1 MEKFL
6 SAILIASVLLG
17 LTACSGW
24 GQDEFLFVTP
34 HAEQPVSSE
43 STEEE
48 VPLTVTNRSEL
59 RGAVLS
65 FIRDWTERGT
75 FLVSGYSG
83 DITADLAETIR
94 YATEEDPIGAYAVDY
109 ADAELSGNGE
119 SGVISLNIVF
129 RRSAAEINSI
139 VTVNGIG
146 GAYAK
151 IQQAL
156 TDYTTA
162 LTLRIRNYEEADFT
176 AYIRDFCL
184 ENPDQMPALP
194 ELSAQV
200 YPNEGETRILELHMV
215 YPKTRDELRVMQA
228 EVNTI
233 LASAHSFIHSGS
245 TDAERVTRL
254 YRFLAG
260 RFVYTIDTEEPVM
273 PAYRLLCDGA
283 AHSLSFATV
292 FRYECSSEGMDCRL
306 VSGFKDGVSHYWNLI
321 RLGREYYYVDLM
333 RDMLSGGN
341 SPELLTAAQLTE
353 EGYVWEAGDYPAT
366 PEATDESGNPVE
378 NTEATEPSTEP
389 TQPPIV
395 IPTLP
400 PTIVPTEPTSEPTEP
415 TSEPTEPPTESSSSE
430 SATIEPPTEST
441 AESGTNA
448 RQAIQSGAGKK

>member
-1 MEKFL
+1 MKKFL

-156 TDYTTA
+156 TDYNTA

-341 SPELLTAAQLTE
+341 SPELLTAAQLIE

-366 PEATDESGNPVE
+366 PEETDESGNPVE

-430 SATIEPPTEST
+430 SATTEPPTEST

>member
-1 MEKFL
+1 MKKFL
-6 SAILIASVLLG
+6 SAILIASVFLG

-366 PEATDESGNPVE
+366 PEETDESGNPVE
-378 NTEATEPSTEP
+378 NAEATEPSTEP

-430 SATIEPPTEST
+430 SATTEPPTEST

>member
-1 MEKFL
+1 MKKFL

-156 TDYTTA
+156 TDYNTA
-162 LTLRIRNYEEADFT
+162 LTLRIRNYEEADFA

-341 SPELLTAAQLTE
+341 SPELLTAAQLIE
-353 EGYVWEAGDYPAT
+353 EGYVWETGDYPAT
-366 PEATDESGNPVE
+366 PEETDESGNPVE

-430 SATIEPPTEST
+430 SATTEPPTEST

-448 RQAIQSGAGKK
+448 RHAIQSGAGKK

>member
-1 MEKFL
+1 MKKFL

-184 ENPDQMPALP
+184 ENPYQMPALP

-366 PEATDESGNPVE
+366 PEETDESGNPVE

-430 SATIEPPTEST
+430 SATTEPPTEST

>member
-1 MEKFL
+1 MKKFL

-254 YRFLAG
+254 YSFLAG
-260 RFVYTIDTEEPVM
+260 RFVYTIDTEEPAM

-341 SPELLTAAQLTE
+341 SPELLTAAQLIE

-366 PEATDESGNPVE
+366 PEETDESGNPVE
-378 NTEATEPSTEP
+378 NTEATEPSAEP

-430 SATIEPPTEST
+430 SATTEPPTEST

>member
-1 MEKFL
+1 MKKFL

-24 GQDEFLFVTP
+24 GQDELLSVTP
-34 HAEQPVSSE
+34 HAEQPVSSGA
-43 STEEE
+43 TEEE

-75 FLVSGYSG
+75 FLVSDYSG
-83 DITADLAETIR
+83 DIAADLAETIR

-109 ADAELSGNGE
+109 ADAELSGDGE
-119 SGVISLNIVF
+119 DGVISLNIVF

-306 VSGFKDGVSHYWNLI
+306 ISGFKDGVSHYWNLI

-341 SPELLTAAQLTE
+341 SPELLTAAQLIE

-366 PEATDESGNPVE
+366 PEETDESGNPVE
-378 NTEATEPSTEP
+378 NTEATEPSAEP
-389 TQPPIV
+389 TQPSIV

-415 TSEPTEPPTESSSSE
+415 TSEPTEPPTESSGTASE
-430 SATIEPPTEST
+430 TTESPTEAST
-441 AESGTNA
+441 ESGPA
-448 RQAIQSGAGKK
+448 S

>member
-1 MEKFL
+1 MKKFL

-200 YPNEGETRILELHMV
+200 YPSEGETRILELHMV

-366 PEATDESGNPVE
+366 PEETDESGNPVE

-430 SATIEPPTEST
+430 SATTEPPTEST

>member
-1 MEKFL
+1 MKQFL
-6 SAILIASVLLG
+6 SAILIMSLLLG
-17 LTACSGW
+17 LAACSDW
-24 GQDEFLFVTP
+24 SRDEFLSVTP
-34 HAEQPVSSE
+34 HKEQPVSSDP
-43 STEEE
+43 TEEE

-83 DITADLAETIR
+83 DIAADLADTIR

-139 VTVNGIG
+139 VTVNGID
-146 GAYAK
+146 GACAK

-156 TDYTTA
+156 TEYNTA
-162 LTLRIRNYEEADFT
+162 LTLRIRNYEEADF
-176 AYIRDFCL
+176 ASYIRNYCL
-184 ENPDQMPALP
+184 ENPDKMPVLP

-215 YPKTRDELRVMQA
+215 YPKTRDELRVMQD

-233 LASAHSFIHSGS
+233 LASARSFIHSGS

-254 YRFLAG
+254 YRFLSG
-260 RFVYTIDTEEPVM
+260 RFAYTIDTEEPVM

-306 VSGFKDGVSHYWNLI
+306 ISGFKDGAAHYWNLI

-333 RDMLSGGN
+333 RDMLSGAN
-341 SPELLTAAQLTE
+341 NPELLTASQLIK
-353 EGYVWEAGDYPAT
+353 EGYVWESDDYPAT
-366 PEATDESGNPVE
+366 PEETDESGNPVE
-378 NTEATEPSTEP
+378 HPDNTEPSTEP

-400 PTIVPTEPTSEPTEP
+400 PTIVPTEPTSESTESASDPTESSGSG
-415 TSEPTEPPTESSSSE
+415 SESTEPPTES
-430 SATIEPPTEST
+430 ATESGPNVRAISGGT
-441 AESGTNA
+441 A
-448 RQAIQSGAGKK
+448 KK

>member
-1 MEKFL
+1 M
-6 SAILIASVLLG
+6 
-17 LTACSGW
+17 
-24 GQDEFLFVTP
+24 
-34 HAEQPVSSE
+34 
-43 STEEE
+43 
-48 VPLTVTNRSEL
+48 
-59 RGAVLS
+59 S

-366 PEATDESGNPVE
+366 PEETDESGNPVE

-430 SATIEPPTEST
+430 SATTEPPTEST

>member
-1 MEKFL
+1 MKKFL

-75 FLVSGYSG
+75 FLVSDYSG
-83 DITADLAETIR
+83 DIAADLAETIR

-333 RDMLSGGN
+333 QDMLSGAN

-366 PEATDESGNPVE
+366 PEETDESGNPVE

-430 SATIEPPTEST
+430 SATTEPPTEST

>member
-1 MEKFL
+1 MKKFL

-366 PEATDESGNPVE
+366 PEETDESGNPVE

-430 SATIEPPTEST
+430 SATTEPPTEST

>member
-1 MEKFL
+1 MKKFL

-24 GQDEFLFVTP
+24 GQDELLSVTP
-34 HAEQPVSSE
+34 HAEQPVSSGA
-43 STEEE
+43 TEEE

-75 FLVSGYSG
+75 FLVSDYSG
-83 DITADLAETIR
+83 DIAADLAETIR

-109 ADAELSGNGE
+109 ADAELSGDGE

-156 TDYTTA
+156 TDYNTA

-306 VSGFKDGVSHYWNLI
+306 ISGFKDGVSHYWNLI

-366 PEATDESGNPVE
+366 PEETDESGNPVE
-378 NTEATEPSTEP
+378 NTEATEPSAEP
-389 TQPPIV
+389 TQPSIV

-415 TSEPTEPPTESSSSE
+415 TSEPTEPPTESSGTASE
-430 SATIEPPTEST
+430 TTEPPTEAST
-441 AESGTNA
+441 ESGPA
-448 RQAIQSGAGKK
+448 S

>member
-1 MEKFL
+1 MKKFL

-260 RFVYTIDTEEPVM
+260 RFVYTVDTEEPVM

-333 RDMLSGGN
+333 RDMLSGAN
-341 SPELLTAAQLTE
+341 SPELLTAAQLIE

-366 PEATDESGNPVE
+366 PEETDESGNPVE

-430 SATIEPPTEST
+430 SATTEPPTEST

>member
-1 MEKFL
+1 MKKLL

-156 TDYTTA
+156 TDYNTA

-233 LASAHSFIHSGS
+233 LASVHSFIHSGS

-306 VSGFKDGVSHYWNLI
+306 ISGFKDGVSHYWNLI

-366 PEATDESGNPVE
+366 PEETDESGNPVE

-430 SATIEPPTEST
+430 SATTEPPTEST

>member
-1 MEKFL
+1 MKKFL

-341 SPELLTAAQLTE
+341 NPELLTAAQLIE

-366 PEATDESGNPVE
+366 PEETDESGNPVE

-430 SATIEPPTEST
+430 SATTEPPTEST

>member
-1 MEKFL
+1 MKKFL
-6 SAILIASVLLG
+6 SAILTASVFLG

-24 GQDEFLFVTP
+24 GRDELLSVTP
-34 HAEQPVSSE
+34 HAEQPVSSGP
-43 STEEE
+43 TEEE

-83 DITADLAETIR
+83 DIAADLAETIR

-109 ADAELSGNGE
+109 ADAELSGSGE

-139 VTVNGIG
+139 VTVNGVE

-156 TDYTTA
+156 TDYHTA
-162 LTLRIRNYEEADFT
+162 LTLRIRNYEEVDFA
-176 AYIRDFCL
+176 AYIREYCL
-184 ENPDQMPALP
+184 ENPDKLPALP
-194 ELSAQV
+194 EVSAQV

-215 YPKTRDELRVMQA
+215 YPKTRDELRVMQE

-260 RFVYTIDTEEPVM
+260 RFAYTVDTEEPVM

-283 AHSLSFATV
+283 AHSLSFAAV
-292 FRYECSSEGMDCRL
+292 FRYECASEGMDCRL

-321 RLGREYYYVDLM
+321 RLGGEYYYVDLM
-333 RDMLSGGN
+333 RDMLSGAN
-341 SPELLTAAQLTE
+341 SPELLTAAQLME
-353 EGYVWEAGDYPAT
+353 EGYAWEVGDYPAT
-366 PEATDESGNPVE
+366 PEETDESGNPVE

-400 PTIVPTEPTSEPTEP
+400 PTIATEPTSASTEP
-415 TSEPTEPPTESSSSE
+415 TDETTEPPTESSGSE
-430 SATIEPPTEST
+430 SETTEPTTESST
-441 AESGTNA
+441 ESGPA
-448 RQAIQSGAGKK
+448 SQRAIQRGAGKK

>member
-1 MEKFL
+1 MKKFL

-24 GQDEFLFVTP
+24 GQDEFLSVTP
-34 HAEQPVSSE
+34 HAEQPVSSGA
-43 STEEE
+43 TEEE

-83 DITADLAETIR
+83 DIAADLAETIR

-139 VTVNGIG
+139 VTVNGIE

-162 LTLRIRNYEEADFT
+162 LTLRIRNYEEADFA
-176 AYIRDFCL
+176 AYIREYCL
-184 ENPDQMPALP
+184 ENPDKMPALP

-215 YPKTRDELRVMQA
+215 YPKTRDELRVMQE

-260 RFVYTIDTEEPVM
+260 RFAYTVDTEEPVM

-306 VSGFKDGVSHYWNLI
+306 VSGFKDGVPHYWNLI

-333 RDMLSGGN
+333 RDMLSGAN
-341 SPELLTAAQLTE
+341 SPELLTTAQLIE

-366 PEATDESGNPVE
+366 PEETDESGNPVE

-389 TQPPIV
+389 TQPSIV

-400 PTIVPTEPTSEPTEP
+400 PTIVPTEPTSESTEP
-415 TSEPTEPPTESSSSE
+415 TSEPTEPPTESSGSE
-430 SATIEPPTEST
+430 SETTEPLTEST
-441 AESGTNA
+441 EESDKPTTL
-448 RQAIQSGAGKK
+448 

>member
-1 MEKFL
+1 MKKFL

-306 VSGFKDGVSHYWNLI
+306 ISGFKDGVSHYWNLI

-333 RDMLSGGN
+333 QDMLSGAN

-366 PEATDESGNPVE
+366 PEETDESGNPVE
-378 NTEATEPSTEP
+378 NTEATEPSAEP
-389 TQPPIV
+389 TQPSIV

-415 TSEPTEPPTESSSSE
+415 TSEPTEPPTESSGTASE
-430 SATIEPPTEST
+430 TTEPPTEAST
-441 AESGTNA
+441 ESGPA
-448 RQAIQSGAGKK
+448 S